1 MTPLLQVEGLGIGR
15 DRGDRAAIVRAV
27 SFEVGESETVALLG
41 GTGSGKTLTARSIMG
56 VLPPGVERQA
66 GSIAFDGT
74 ELTGLDGEDWRRL
87 RGRQISYVPQNAKA
101 ALHPLR
107 RVDAQ
112 LRTVLRDLELV
123 EGKDV
128 EPFSIDALRS
138 VRIRDAERVLR
149 AYPHELSGGMA
160 QRITIAIALLGRPK
174 LLIAD
179 EPTTG
184 LDATVQAQVM
194 RLIEQRTEN
203 AGASTLLVTHDLG
216 IVAQYCDRAV
226 IVEHGFVAEQGTVA
240 ELFEEA
246 SSDYGRALVAAAGR
260 EAKHVAGALR

>member
-1 MTPLLQVEGLGIGR
+1 MTPLLQVEGLAIGR
-15 DRGDRAAIVRAV
+15 DHDDHAAIVHGV

-56 VLPPGVERQA
+56 VLPPGVERQG
-66 GSIAFDGT
+66 GSIVFEGT
-74 ELTGLDGEDWRRL
+74 ELTALDDEQWRRL
-87 RGRQISYVPQNAKA
+87 RGRRIAYVPQNAKA
-101 ALHPLR
+101 ALHPLHR
-107 RVDAQ
+107 IDAQ
-112 LRTVLRDLELV
+112 MRTVLRDLELV
-123 EGKDV
+123 EGRQV
-128 EPFSIDALRS
+128 EPFLVDALRS

-160 QRITIAIALLGRPK
+160 QRIAIAIARLARPK

-194 RLIEQRTEN
+194 RLLEQRIETV
-203 AGASTLLVTHDLG
+203 GASTLVVTHDLG
-216 IVAQYCDRAV
+216 VVAQYCDRAV
-226 IVEHGFVAEQGTVA
+226 IVEHGVVAEQGTVT
-240 ELFEEA
+240 ELFESP

-260 EAKHVAGALR
+260 EAAHVSGALR